1 MGVLRGIFLEKK
13 ELMLH
18 WDLCKWKKIP
28 GFDFTVLWDHEDI
41 IESESQRNF
50 FRAKNALIDFVLFFE
65 IGDSLLDL
73 LGLKTFGLGLQ
84 IDFVHFFISKL
95 IINTPSNLDK
105 NWKSSKI
112 NLEDPERYFKKPK
125 HTISW
130 IFSETNETLRRI

>member
-1 MGVLRGIFLEKK
+1 
-13 ELMLH
+13 
-18 WDLCKWKKIP
+18 
-28 GFDFTVLWDHEDI
+28 LWDHEDI

-95 IINTPSNLDK
+95 IINTPGNLDK
-105 NWKSSKI
+105 NSKSSKI
-112 NLEDPERYFKKPK
+112 NLEDPERYFIKSK
-125 HTISW
+125 HTIS
-130 IFSETNETLRRI
+130 